1 MFGSIAITCRESAPS
16 TPAATRAPRPTAW
29 AAPPAT
35 TSRWTSSVSRYCRY
49 CRYCRYPQPEL
60 TVSSGLPIAILPASS
75 DRPRCAPG
83 QRAEYPAYRQ
93 RPVVVQCRVLANPDT
108 GLAFS
113 WTFNGTEPDFE
124 QEVRLGQPAAGPGAT
139 RHHFQFWISINRY
152 VWQLAYCKDTIN

>member
-1 MFGSIAITCRESAPS
+1 MLGSVAITCRGSAPS
-16 TPAATRAPRPTAW
+16 TPAATRVPRPTAW

-49 CRYCRYPQPEL
+49 CRYPQPEL
-60 TVSSGLPIAILPASS
+60 TVSSGLPISILPASS